1 MPLCSLPYA
10 DSQMVGLMGL
20 TASGLAAR
28 MRRSARRRLAE
39 ARTTYSCAGVLE
51 KLQDLDP
58 QCHLTRPQQ
67 GGGPELVPGAGWLS
81 GWDAMAW

>member
-1 MPLCSLPYA
+1 
-10 DSQMVGLMGL
+10 MVGLMGL

-51 KLQDLDP
+51 KFQDLRSTMPSDQARWVP
-58 QCHLTRPQQ
+58 RAGAWCWVTEWLGCQGLVGTR
-67 GGGPELVPGAGWLS
+67 
-81 GWDAMAW
+81 